1 MRCPRRGV
9 TVNKTVAPRF
19 FAAAAL
25 VCGMLA
31 VDTSRAADQSANQAE
46 RLVYTIMVG
55 GLHIGDSMIGL
66 QQSPSGYST
75 EMRLTAKGVA
85 KWVRDFRSDMRG
97 EGSFGESALKPLPV
111 SFTRQWSNGEI
122 AADMKMSFDPATR
135 EAVTEE
141 RYFNP
146 ETATPIAREDLPW
159 FDKED
164 RRQKPVPADMRVG
177 VLDPMAAFVAARS
190 QILAQGIDG
199 KTAKIFRVATYDGRR
214 RYDVVGRA
222 EPARMVE
229 FNGQQRS
236 VIPVIVKLEPVFGF
250 GRKSQERMKDSEG
263 KFLFSNDARFIPL
276 QLVISNDMLSGVMNL
291 AADCSANPAPCDTFG
306 QQKSE

>member
-1 MRCPRRGV
+1 MRFPRRGV
-9 TVNKTVAPRF
+9 TAARAVSSCLLTATALLCSAFTVN
-19 FAAAAL
+19 
-25 VCGMLA
+25 
-31 VDTSRAADQSANQAE
+31 TSHAADQSE
-46 RLVYTIMVG
+46 RLVYNIMVG

-66 QQSPSGYST
+66 KQSPAGYST

-97 EGSFGESALKPLPV
+97 EGSFGESVLKPVPA

-122 AADMKMSFDPATR
+122 AADMKMTFDPATR
-135 EAVTEE
+135 EALTEE

-159 FDKED
+159 FDKDD
-164 RRQKPVPADMRVG
+164 RRQKPVPPDMRIG

-199 KTAKIFRVATYDGRR
+199 KTAKTFRVATYDGRR

-229 FNGQQRS
+229 IGGVSRS
-236 VIPVIVKLEPVFGF
+236 VIPVIAKLEPVFGF

-291 AADCSANPAPCDTFG
+291 AADCSSDPAPCDTFG